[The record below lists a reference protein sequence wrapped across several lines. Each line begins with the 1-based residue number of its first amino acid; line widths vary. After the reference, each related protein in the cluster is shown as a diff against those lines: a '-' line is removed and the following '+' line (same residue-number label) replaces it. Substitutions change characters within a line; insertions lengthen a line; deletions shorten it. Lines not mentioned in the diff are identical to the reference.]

1 MWKGR
6 ILEDLKEMQKA
17 VLIYRSKMHV
27 QLVERPAV
35 MFFDRGAFQE
45 GGLNEKRLGWI
56 RSDK

>member
-1 MWKGR
+1 
-6 ILEDLKEMQKA
+6 MQKA